1 MEAPD
6 ATAGSSPAPLDS
18 SDYLESLSDSER
30 TAFFESTPEQRA
42 ARMAKPETAKPSK
55 AKAPTP
61 TDADA
66 ESSPAQPVEQAAS
79 TDASPEAASEPA
91 APAKETKGLDAR
103 EKQIRERQAA
113 LREQLAETD
122 RLERELADRQARLNT
137 PKPDAPTES
146 SPAAQKRVFEQYKND
161 PNAPKLDAVDASGNP
176 IYTDYNDWAID
187 MMAHITAD
195 TLDKRETQA
204 QQRLDQQRKET
215 ELHTAVETSKQ
226 RVKAFQE
233 KNPDF
238 AERVNPKLL
247 DLVPMSAL
255 RDGDPQGPHNF
266 IAEQMWRSEYPAE
279 FALHFSEHPEDFQ
292 ALMEMPDPAAIVRR
306 MGRIEARFGEQPD
319 GQSRETKPVPK
330 TIPDDDELP
339 AVIGRKAP
347 ITATGTETALKSKD
361 FAAYERE
368 WKRERGIK
376 D

>member
-6 ATAGSSPAPLDS
+6 ASAGSSPAPLDS
-18 SDYLESLSDSER
+18 SDYLASLSESER
-30 TAFFESTPEQRA
+30 TAFFESTPAERA
-42 ARMAKPETAKPSK
+42 ARMAKPETAKPTKS
-55 AKAPTP
+55 ANAPTP
-61 TDADA
+61 SDADA
-66 ESSPAQPVEQAAS
+66 DSSPAQPVEQAAS

-122 RLERELADRQARLNT
+122 RLERELADRQARLTT
-137 PKPDAPTES
+137 PAQKPDAIEDS
-146 SPAAQKRVFEQYKND
+146 STPAQAKRVFEQYVND
-161 PNAPKLDAVDASGNP
+161 PKAPKLES
-176 IYTDYNDWAID
+176 YEDYNAWAID
-187 MMAHITAD
+187 MMDYVTD
-195 TLDKRETQA
+195 RKLDARETA
-204 QQRLDQQRKET
+204 SRERLDQQRQDT
-215 ELHTAVETSKQ
+215 ELRMAVETSKQ

-233 KNPDF
+233 KTPDF
-238 AERVNPKLL
+238 AARVNPKLL
-247 DLVPMSAL
+247 DIAPISAL
-255 RDGDPQGPHNF
+255 REGDPIGPHNF

-306 MGRIEARFGEQPD
+306 MGRLEARFGEQAE
-319 GQSRETKPVPK
+319 GQSRETTPVPK

-361 FAAYERE
+361 FAAYESA